1 MYECAWKWDPGESIE
16 KEETEKMVWCSTF
29 MVSFL
34 AIMAGV
40 EDWSVGGTLPCI
52 ETSPHLAADA
62 ASLNSSPRWNE
73 PSLPVQFV
81 LKPWKSCPL
90 FSVYFFPQRS
100 GMILIQHLEELI
112 PVYQVCIH
120 RLTVPPLPKGFHE
133 TPFQNHCLKWSCFKP
148 L

>member
-1 MYECAWKWDPGESIE
+1 MFLEMTALK
-16 KEETEKMVWCSTF
+16 KRQRRWCDVVHLWFHFWPSWQGWRTDR
-29 MVSFL
+29 S
-34 AIMAGV
+34 G
-40 EDWSVGGTLPCI
+40 GGTLPCI
-52 ETSPHLAADA
+52 ETNPHLAADA
-62 ASLNSSPRWNE
+62 ASWIPHLAE
-73 PSLPVQFV
+73 MGHLFQLV

-112 PVYQVCIH
+112 LVYQVCIRH
-120 RLTVPPLPKGFHE
+120 LTVPHLPKGFHE